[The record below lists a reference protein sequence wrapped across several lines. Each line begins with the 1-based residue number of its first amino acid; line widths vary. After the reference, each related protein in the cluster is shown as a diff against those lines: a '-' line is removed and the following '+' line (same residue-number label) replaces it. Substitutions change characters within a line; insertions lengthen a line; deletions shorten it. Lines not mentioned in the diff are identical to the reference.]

1 MVSFLLSP
9 EYIFNCLN
17 KACEK
22 FTNTCQI
29 RITSTNGFF
38 CKICQIRITSTNG
51 FFCKILSKAYLSHVE
66 NKIGN
71 SGQRSTTNMDK
82 SFNVQMLKSHFNLW
96 KFQINSAIKKK
107 IETRKAQSIQIFSLK
122 VYSSMI
128 ITKVKCQTRKEKGC
142 ITRLRLK
149 LIKL

>member
-107 IETRKAQSIQIFSLK
+107 NRDKESPINTNFFTKSLFIYDNYKGKMSNEERKGLHN
-122 VYSSMI
+122 
-128 ITKVKCQTRKEKGC
+128 
-142 ITRLRLK
+142 
-149 LIKL
+149 